1 MGEPQ
6 RSLCGPREEG
16 MSLERPGG
24 MLRQGCMEGAA
35 ESPSHACAQER
46 GRGHRV
52 CDSGNRSEVS
62 AHTIG
67 MPLARQVGEHLME
80 PARPQRT
87 GQGPLLSVTMRT
99 VPLPPEAIEET
110 FEDQRSTTVVFDL

>member
-1 MGEPQ
+1 
-6 RSLCGPREEG
+6 
-16 MSLERPGG
+16 MSLEQPGG
-24 MLRQGCMEGAA
+24 MLRQGCVEGAA

-46 GRGHRV
+46 GGDIESVTRG
-52 CDSGNRSEVS
+52 GNRSQVS
-62 AHTIG
+62 AHTIRT
-67 MPLARQVGEHLME
+67 PLARQVGEHLME

-110 FEDQRSTTVVFDL
+110 FEDQRSTTVGVFDL